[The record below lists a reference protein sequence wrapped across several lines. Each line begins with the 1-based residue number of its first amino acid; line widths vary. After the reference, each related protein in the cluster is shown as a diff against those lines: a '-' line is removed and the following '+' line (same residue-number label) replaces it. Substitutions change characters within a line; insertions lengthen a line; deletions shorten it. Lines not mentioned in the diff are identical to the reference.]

1 VTVAATVTDAAG
13 APLAILGPHDLTTAV
28 TEPRPGFR
36 FSFLLD
42 LGALPPTGSLLVD
55 AATTQLEAAFE
66 PLDVQPASAA
76 LRNGDG
82 IVIVELDAPR
92 EVRSVQLKEVGFKQ
106 GGFKEGGRNGK
117 HAPPPAPKVV
127 RLFRLDGEK
136 PADKPTISATTG
148 SRATAVFAGPE
159 PFVDARFAIGLED
172 GMLASSGLARV
183 TLRSYPTDPRLA
195 LADAA
200 TGAAE
205 PFFFHAAGLLQAG
218 DTAATVHGGAAF
230 ADALQAFV
238 DARGAPPPQRIRVDV
253 ESDAECRFRVSAF
266 AVGAKLVSQTFAYGT
281 ILDADLIDA
290 DALAATIRAA
300 GDPLSA
306 HLRGTLQDGAL
317 TEALTALAHAGPLF
331 EPARFAGVV
340 LSDETK
346 RRLAAAPTGPALAA
360 VNRLLLCDAYPELL
374 AAPDEKR
381 VLRFA
386 SDAIGEQA
394 IAVELPAGAHPTT
407 AQVSAA
413 ESLRGDRPAGA
424 DGVPTSDGSAGRRGV
439 HVGADAWT
447 AVPIEQAA
455 PLAASGLALRLLPL
469 VSATA
474 VRVELQSDRGGRP
487 GGSAIAGGTLEL
499 GPAGEDG
506 WASLFLPEP
515 TALGAAAYWLLVRAA
530 SGSAVWLGEDAEAAL
545 RLLTVNDDG
554 DPERES
560 TLAGLRPSFRLFSR
574 DRSVA
579 EKQALALRVGGAAV
593 PRGANGGYDAAAA
606 LEAAVGAGSGSPVT
620 IALVF
625 AAAGGGTVS
634 VPPPRI
640 EYTLS

>member
-13 APLAILGPHDLTTAV
+13 MPLPILGLHDLATAV

-36 FSFLLD
+36 FSFVLD

-55 AATTQLEAAFE
+55 PATTQLEAVFE
-66 PLDVQPASAA
+66 PIDVEAAPAA
-76 LRNGDG
+76 LRDGDG
-82 IVIVELDAPR
+82 IAIVELDAPR
-92 EVRSVQLKEVGFKQ
+92 EVRSVQLREIAPKR
-106 GGFKEGGRNGK
+106 GGIGK
-117 HAPPPAPKVV
+117 LTPPPPRVV

-136 PADKPTISATTG
+136 PADKPTTSATTG
-148 SRATAVFAGPE
+148 ARATAVFAAPE
-159 PFVDARFAIGLED
+159 PFVDARFAIGVES
-172 GMLASSGLARV
+172 GTLAAADVARV

-205 PFFFHAAGLLQAG
+205 PFFFRAAGLLEAG
-218 DTAATVHGGAAF
+218 DAGAAVHGGAAF
-230 ADALQAFV
+230 AKALQAFV
-238 DARGAPPPQRIRVDV
+238 DGRGAPPPQRIAVDV

-290 DALAATIRAA
+290 DALAATIRVA
-300 GDPLSA
+300 GDPVSA
-306 HLRGTLQDGAL
+306 HLRDQVQEGAL
-317 TEALTALAHAGPLF
+317 SEALTALAHAGPLY

-360 VNRLLLCDAYPELL
+360 VNRLLLCDAYPELI

-386 SDAIGEQA
+386 SDMIGERA
-394 IAVELPAGAHPTT
+394 LAVELPARAHPTV
-407 AQVSAA
+407 AQLSPA
-413 ESLRGDRPAGA
+413 ESLRGDRPAGP
-424 DGVPTSDGSAGRRGV
+424 DGVPMADGSDARRGV
-439 HVGADAWT
+439 HVGVDAWT
-447 AVPIEQAA
+447 AVPIDQAA

-469 VSATA
+469 ASASS
-474 VRVELQSDRGGRP
+474 VRVELQLDRDGRP
-487 GGSAIAGGTLEL
+487 GGSAIASGTLEL
-499 GPAGEDG
+499 ASAGEGG
-506 WASLFLPEP
+506 WATLFFSAP
-515 TALGAAAYWLLVRAA
+515 TPLGSAAYWLLVRAA

-545 RLLTVNDDG
+545 RLLTLNDDG

-560 TLAGLRPSFRLFSR
+560 ALPGLRPSYRLFSR

-579 EKQALALRVGGAAV
+579 EKQALALRVGGTVV

-606 LEAAVGAGSGSPVT
+606 LEAAAGAGSGSAVT
-620 IALVF
+620 IALIF